1 MHTIKGSGS
10 MFGFDD
16 LAAFTHE
23 IETVF
28 DQVRNGSVPVTKE
41 LIDLTLSARD
51 HIRTMLDSSGD
62 ILRDEKTKG
71 AAIIVSFRQYM
82 PSKNICADEDEQ
94 SKPSLSK
101 DRFASNEGEQI
112 TYRIRFRPPADIL
125 ERGINPIYLLDDLR
139 QLGDCRVVAQV
150 SDIPYL
156 EYLDME
162 ICYTYWDIILT
173 TKKGIDAIK
182 DMYFIFIEDESKI
195 RIDIIGGENNLD
207 TESRHK
213 KLGDILV
220 ERGDLP
226 QEELQKILK
235 AQKRVGEMLVEA
247 GVSEPEQIESALI
260 EQQHVKE
267 IHRKKTVVR
276 YGCQHPRAFGKTG

>member
-1 MHTIKGSGS
+1 MTGGSEMKMNMDNHREAFQEEARELLAELECALLELEENPDDQELIGRVFRAMHTIKGSGS

-51 HIRTMLDSSGD
+51 HIVTMLDSSGD

-71 AAIIVSFRQYM
+71 AAIIVSFRRYM

-139 QLGDCRVVAQV
+139 QLGDCRVVSHQV

-173 TKKGIDAIK
+173 TEK
-182 DMYFIFIEDESKI
+182 EST
-195 RIDIIGGENNLD
+195 L
-207 TESRHK
+207 
-213 KLGDILV
+213 
-220 ERGDLP
+220 
-226 QEELQKILK
+226 
-235 AQKRVGEMLVEA
+235 
-247 GVSEPEQIESALI
+247 
-260 EQQHVKE
+260 
-267 IHRKKTVVR
+267 
-276 YGCQHPRAFGKTG
+276 